1 MNDPLPGYVW
11 CSSHCFQEGSSKKK
25 KAYATLKNIDLL
37 FKQIRE
43 CGLKSSFFSLNASV
57 GSALLYK
64 ESSQV
69 HVKHEMIYQVLFYPS
84 LHAEGQRCLDNF

>member
-1 MNDPLPGYVW
+1 MTHCLAMFGVLPTV
-11 CSSHCFQEGSSKKK
+11 FKRVLVKK

-43 CGLKSSFFSLNASV
+43 CGLKSSFFSLNAIV